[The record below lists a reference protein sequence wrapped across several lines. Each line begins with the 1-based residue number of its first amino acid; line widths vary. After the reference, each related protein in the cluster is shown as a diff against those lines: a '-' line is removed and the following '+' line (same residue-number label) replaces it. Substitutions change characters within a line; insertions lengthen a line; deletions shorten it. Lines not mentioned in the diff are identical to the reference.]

1 MSDIGVEKQLEEIL
15 IDLERVDG
23 IDGSLIADNSGK
35 IIIHRMHRYTDI
47 ELFGSMSNVI
57 VNSSERLLNSAEQGK
72 IERVLMESSNG
83 KALFLDL
90 DKVNFIILMELSANI
105 GLVMVSAKRAAEK
118 ILEIS
123 KDLKIFMEA
132 EYKEE
137 IPSPTEIED
146 QLSIEKT
153 ESEKIESPHTVHE
166 EFIEQEIHET
176 LSSHSIKAS
185 KKEILEDEEISE
197 IDLEVIPEEKT
208 TEQSTEDSI
217 ISNKTTPIPKEK
229 ESAIEKT
236 EEKESAIEKTE
247 EKESAIEKEVLPSIK
262 PPISFP
268 ELPENITVPSA
279 AEERSQLILDIY
291 EAIFLAMSLGASKIM
306 GVAPARGLTKKF
318 LPLESCK
325 KLLVGVDVKT
335 NSVIDFNTIRENA
348 SKISIESREKTLIN
362 DFSKIIDIITENYGK
377 VMGYDAFRGMVRPE
391 FNIIKKSY
399 GNAMEELDIKKK
411 IHPELI
417 NLLN

>member
-35 IIIHRMHRYTDI
+35 IIIHRMHRYTDV

-123 KDLKIFMEA
+123 KDLKISMEA

-137 IPSPTEIED
+137 IPSPTEMED

-153 ESEKIESPHTVHE
+153 ESERIESPHTVHE
-166 EFIEQEIHET
+166 EFIEQGIHET
-176 LSSHSIKAS
+176 VSSPSIKAS
-185 KKEILEDEEISE
+185 KKEIVEDEEISE

-229 ESAIEKT
+229 ESAIERT
-236 EEKESAIEKTE
+236 E
-247 EKESAIEKEVLPSIK
+247 EKEVLPSIK

-268 ELPENITVPSA
+268 ELPENITVPSD